1 MSTRTS
7 RTMTAALALALAVG
21 LTACGSD
28 EEAGDG
34 VTVGSPSASETTT
47 DATTP
52 VTDDADEADDA
63 DDTDDDTGTS
73 DDDGTGSSHASG
85 SADVTA
91 AALEAVATAEA
102 EAGGTA
108 YAVDDQDDDGGWEVD
123 VATADRSV
131 EVTVSADGLT
141 VVGTEEDDLDD
152 DDRAVVEAAETT
164 LREAVEAAVAEV
176 GGVLDDAELDEEDGS
191 PVWEVTLDRTDGG
204 DDDVDVRV
212 DAVTGDVSRDD
223 S

>member
-1 MSTRTS
+1 MSTQTS

-28 EEAGDG
+28 DDAGDG
-34 VTVGSPSASETTT
+34 ATVGSTGAATTTT
-47 DATTP
+47 DATTA
-52 VTDDADEADDA
+52 VTDDDD
-63 DDTDDDTGTS
+63 TS
-73 DDDGTGSSHASG
+73 DDGGTASSDASG
-85 SADVTA
+85 TADLTA
-91 AALEAVATAEA
+91 AALQAVATAEA
-102 EAGGTA
+102 ETGGTA

-131 EVTVSADGLT
+131 EVTVSPDGLT
-141 VVGTEEDDLDD
+141 VVGTEDDDLDD
-152 DDRAVVEAAETT
+152 DDRAMVEAADIT
-164 LREAVEAAVAEV
+164 LQEAVEAAVAEA